1 MRRRDFIR
9 LIGGAAAWPLQVSAQ
24 QLPMALIGLLSGT
37 QIEDGLIDA
46 VRQGGILM
54 ISDPKAPGIITFS

>member
-46 VRQGGILM
+46 VRQGGI
-54 ISDPKAPGIITFS
+54 